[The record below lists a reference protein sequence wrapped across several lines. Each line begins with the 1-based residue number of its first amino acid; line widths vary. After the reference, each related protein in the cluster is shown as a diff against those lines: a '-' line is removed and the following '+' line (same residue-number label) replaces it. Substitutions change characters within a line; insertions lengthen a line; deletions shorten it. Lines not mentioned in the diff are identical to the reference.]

1 MKLVRKVRK
10 VLASMMVLSMVLGG
24 IVITNPTEVY
34 ALEKTKGTTK
44 RNVMYYG
51 DWSVWGGQGNFY
63 PQDIPADQL
72 THLNFAFLDFD
83 AQGNLIFTDKDAATG
98 NPLGQVGVT
107 WGDVNAGILP
117 ALVELRAKNPN
128 LKIGVS
134 IGGWSKSGDFS
145 EIAANPMTRAKFV
158 ANVMKFVEYTNMDFV
173 DIDWEY
179 PADVRQPDLVDN
191 RNDEGTPH
199 ARPEDKENYI
209 LL

>member
-1 MKLVRKVRK
+1 MKHKKFQMALAKTIIATMVISNAVPTVQVFAQTNEHKVIEQT
-10 VLASMMVLSMVLGG
+10 M
-24 IVITNPTEVY
+24 NQ
-34 ALEKTKGTTK
+34 K

-51 DWSVWGGQGNFY
+51 DWSIWGGQGNFY

-83 AQGNLIFTDKDAATG
+83 SEGNLIFTDKDAAIG
-98 NPLGQVGVT
+98 NPLGQAGVT

-145 EIAANPMTRAKFV
+145 EVAANPAKRARFV
-158 ANVMKFVEYTNMDFV
+158 ENVMKFVEYTNMD
-173 DIDWEY
+173 
-179 PADVRQPDLVDN
+179 
-191 RNDEGTPH
+191 
-199 ARPEDKENYI
+199 
-209 LL
+209 